1 MATNRRGAMP
11 SSWHRY
17 FGGLMHLQRILLAST
32 VLALSLVPVGALAQ
46 AVNEPSATF
55 NERYPAEPAEPQ
67 TPEQLPSN
75 GQPTGTAQQKKT
87 PEQLPSNAQPTGT
100 AQQKSTEQPTGT
112 VQTTST
118 SQPINA
124 TRQQS
129 LTAPVRAA
137 RPERPRTRVVVVPR
151 SFLDAGTDVQ
161 PGQERKFLDYAY
173 PPLYQPYNVVTNIGG
188 RVGWHNSPLPG
199 PFFPNA
205 N

>member
-1 MATNRRGAMP
+1 MATNQRGAMP
-11 SSWHRY
+11 SSRWYCHRY
-17 FGGLMHLQRILLAST
+17 LGGGLVHMQRILLAST

-46 AVNEPSATF
+46 AVNEPPASF
-55 NERYPAEPAEPQ
+55 NERYPAEPPVPQ
-67 TPEQLPSN
+67 TPAQPPS
-75 GQPTGTAQQKKT
+75 
-87 PEQLPSNAQPTGT
+87 SAQPTGT

-112 VQTTST
+112 VQSTST
-118 SQPINA
+118 SQPTNA

-137 RPERPRTRVVVVPR
+137 RAERPRTRVVVVPR
-151 SFLDAGTDVQ
+151 SVLDAGTDVQ

-205 N
+205 D